1 MFFRTIIVRGIDDRK
16 INKSEG
22 IAALAKKASE
32 LNDQIAVVRVWK
44 SRGAN
49 NSTAGSSFMVIK
61 KTVAADIINPD
72 FKSGTLVNNIE
83 VIVFLP
89 RVIEDSSYRGLIWVI
104 EDRIALS
111 PVGM

>member
-1 MFFRTIIVRGIDDRK
+1 MCFKTIIVRGIDDKK

-49 NSTAGSSFMVIK
+49 KSTAGSSFMVIK
-61 KTVAADIINPD
+61 KTVAAAIIIPD
-72 FKSGTLVNNIE
+72 FISGRLVKITE
-83 VIVFLP
+83 LILFLP
-89 RVIEDSSYRGLIWVI
+89 KVMDDSSYLGLI
-104 EDRIALS
+104 
-111 PVGM
+111 

>member
-1 MFFRTIIVRGIDDRK
+1 MDDKK

-49 NSTAGSSFMVIK
+49 KSTAGSSFMVIK
-61 KTVAADIINPD
+61 KTVAAAIIIPD
-72 FKSGTLVNNIE
+72 FISGKLVKTTELIL
-83 VIVFLP
+83 FLP
-89 RVIEDSSYRGLIWVI
+89 NVMDDSSYLGLI
-104 EDRIALS
+104 
-111 PVGM
+111 

>member
-61 KTVAADIINPD
+61 KTVAPAIIIPD
-72 FKSGTLVNNIE
+72 FISGRLVNIIE
-83 VIVFLP
+83 LILFLP
-89 RVIEDSSYRGLIWVI
+89 NVMDDSSYLGLI
-104 EDRIALS
+104 
-111 PVGM
+111 